1 MTIDVQRVTVEE
13 FDVLVFTPEY
23 VEREF
28 EYIAGE
34 IVEVVSHPKSSKIGG
49 RFLRYIGAFV
59 DDNELGHVTGADGGY
74 HVGNERYMPD
84 VGYISFE
91 RQPELDS
98 EEGYLPNS
106 PDLAVEVVSP
116 SDSERLLM
124 VKVGNYLAAATVVWV
139 VYPEQEE
146 LAEYQTGKA
155 VKVYRKNDTI
165 TGGDILNGFSLEL
178 NKIFK

>member
-1 MTIDVQRVTVEE
+1 MTIDVRRITVEE

-23 VEREF
+23 IERDY

-34 IVEVVSHPKSSKIGG
+34 VIDVVSHPKSSKLAG
-49 RFLRYIGAFV
+49 RCLRYIGAFV

-74 HVGNERYMPD
+74 RVENERYMPD

-91 RQPELDS
+91 RQPELES
-98 EEGYLPNS
+98 VEGYLPNA

-124 VKVGNYLAAATVVWV
+124 IKVGNYLAAGTVVWV

-146 LAEYQTGKA
+146 VAVYQSGQA
-155 VKVYRKNDTI
+155 VKIYAKDDTI
-165 TGGDILNGFSLEL
+165 LGGTVLAGFSLDL
-178 NKIFK
+178 KDIFK